1 MRKAQ
6 GCSVP
11 LDGGRYSSFA
21 NSLIIKIDMGLGRDK
36 LLCIKQVTNK
46 DPLWAS
52 LLPQMVKKSTCNT
65 RDLGSIPV
73 LERSPEEEHVNPLQ
87 YSCLENP
94 VDCGA

>member
-1 MRKAQ
+1 M
-6 GCSVP
+6 P

-21 NSLIIKIDMGLGRDK
+21 NSLIIKIDMGLGRDIFIQSS
-36 LLCIKQVTNK
+36 IKQVTNK

-73 LERSPEEEHVNPLQ
+73 LGRSPEEEHVNPLQ

-94 VDCGA
+94 VDSGA